1 MARAGDLEIFGID
14 GVPEV
19 RADDDVVGVIVD
31 AVGRAGRAL
40 EAGDVVVVTH
50 KIVSK
55 AEGRLVD
62 LREIQ
67 PSAFAYH
74 LASTADKD
82 PRQVEVVLRESV
94 RIVRMNRGVVIS
106 ETAHGFVCANAGVDA
121 SNVDGR
127 DVVCLQPL
135 DPDAS
140 AERLRRGFRDRLGV
154 EVAVII
160 SDTFGRAWRN
170 GVVNVAIGLAG
181 LAPLDDYRGRY
192 DPNAYELRATIL
204 AVADELAAAA
214 ELVMGKLDRRPV
226 AIIRGFGASG
236 EGSARELV
244 MDPARDLFR

>member
-19 RADDDVVGVIVD
+19 RAGDDLVGIIVD

-40 EAGDVVVVTH
+40 EGGDVVVVTH

-94 RIVRMNRGVVIS
+94 RIVRM
-106 ETAHGFVCANAGVDA
+106 
-121 SNVDGR
+121 
-127 DVVCLQPL
+127 
-135 DPDAS
+135 
-140 AERLRRGFRDRLGV
+140 
-154 EVAVII
+154 
-160 SDTFGRAWRN
+160 
-170 GVVNVAIGLAG
+170 
-181 LAPLDDYRGRY
+181 
-192 DPNAYELRATIL
+192 
-204 AVADELAAAA
+204 
-214 ELVMGKLDRRPV
+214 
-226 AIIRGFGASG
+226 
-236 EGSARELV
+236 
-244 MDPARDLFR
+244 